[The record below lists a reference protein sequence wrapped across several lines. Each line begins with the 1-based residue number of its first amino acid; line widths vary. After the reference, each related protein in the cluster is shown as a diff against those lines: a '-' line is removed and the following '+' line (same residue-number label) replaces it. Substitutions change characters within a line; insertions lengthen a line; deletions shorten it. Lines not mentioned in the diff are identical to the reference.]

1 MSVHQDVLIFR
12 KFQLDEMSA
21 TTDHYLQAAVDKLQ
35 TLYPGNTVTRY
46 DGLSVGISTDSLYS
60 DTGIDMYELGMVDEE
75 IPAIRNR
82 RDGTLITFRV

>member
-1 MSVHQDVLIFR
+1 MVHQDVLIFR
-12 KFQLDEMSA
+12 KFQIDEVSPV
-21 TTDHYLQAAVDKLQ
+21 TRQYLQAAVDKLQ